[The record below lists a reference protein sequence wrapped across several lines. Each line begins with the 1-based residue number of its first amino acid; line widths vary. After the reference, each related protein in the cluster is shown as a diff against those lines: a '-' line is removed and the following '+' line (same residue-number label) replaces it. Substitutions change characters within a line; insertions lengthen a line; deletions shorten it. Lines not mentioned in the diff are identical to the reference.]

1 MQIKSITVGPLAT
14 NCYLLIDQQEMAIV
28 DPGAEPEKILK
39 QVTEAKVKVN
49 YIINTHFHFDH
60 ILANRPIK
68 EKTKAQ
74 ILIHQNE
81 LEFIDFVPDRIL
93 KENDKI
99 KIGESIL
106 KVIHTPGHSLGSICL
121 LGRGFILTG
130 DTLFKNAH
138 GRVDFPGG
146 SLEEME
152 HSLEKLANLIKP
164 GTKVYP
170 GHGEIFN
177 F

>member
-1 MQIKSITVGPLAT
+1 MQIKSITVGSIAT
-14 NCYLLIDQQEMAIV
+14 NCYLLIDQHEMAIV
-28 DPGAEPEKILK
+28 DPGAEPDKILK
-39 QVTEAKVKVN
+39 QVAKTKAKVK

-60 ILANRPIK
+60 ILANRQIK

-93 KENDKI
+93 KENDTI
-99 KIGESIL
+99 KIVESIL

-121 LGRGFILTG
+121 LGQGFILSG
-130 DTLFKNAH
+130 DTLFKNAY
-138 GRVDFPGG
+138 GRVDLPGG
-146 SLEEME
+146 SME
-152 HSLEKLANLIKP
+152 DMERSLKKLANLIKP